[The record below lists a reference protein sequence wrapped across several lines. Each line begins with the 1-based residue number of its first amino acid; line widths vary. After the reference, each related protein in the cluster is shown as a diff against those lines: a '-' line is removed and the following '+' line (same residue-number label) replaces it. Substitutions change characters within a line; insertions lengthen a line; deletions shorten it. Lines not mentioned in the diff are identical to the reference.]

1 MQEKLVNFYDLTWE
15 NSHGI
20 LPRTDFA
27 CFISSR
33 ESFPVNK
40 TRGVDYLQKYNF
52 LGEDLTASS
61 EIIYRK
67 IPELEKFKD
76 KKILVIGAAPTT
88 NWYNWNPDEYDH
100 IFSCNHFFL
109 NIIYRDSSKD

>member
-67 IPELEKFKD
+67 I
-76 KKILVIGAAPTT
+76 LVITFNSNDT
-88 NWYNWNPDEYDH
+88 IKSIDEYD
-100 IFSCNHFFL
+100 INKQNKDAEKLFKEVNEAYRVLLKKFL
-109 NIIYRDSSKD
+109 KQS